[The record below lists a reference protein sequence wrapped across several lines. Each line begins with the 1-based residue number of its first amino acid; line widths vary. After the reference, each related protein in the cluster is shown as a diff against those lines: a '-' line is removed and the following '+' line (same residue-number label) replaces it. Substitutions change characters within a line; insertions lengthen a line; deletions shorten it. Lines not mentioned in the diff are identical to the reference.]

1 MSFTESSSL
10 AKTSDNDAHQHTSD
24 ILDSSKFDL
33 KLDKSNI
40 LMLGPTGSGECDAC
54 PTLCLSVCPITGA
67 FVWNGLLS
75 DITSAPSLVVFERRL
90 KTELFCRCCNAA

>member
-40 LMLGPTGSGECDAC
+40 LMLGPTGSGERDAC
-54 PTLCLSVCPITGA
+54 LTLCLSVC
-67 FVWNGLLS
+67 LS
-75 DITSAPSLVVFERRL
+75 VCMSDHWCIFLERSSL
-90 KTELFCRCCNAA
+90 

>member
-40 LMLGPTGSGECDAC
+40 LMLGPTGSGERDAC
-54 PTLCLSVCPITGA
+54 PTLSVCLY
-67 FVWNGLLS
+67 VR
-75 DITSAPSLVVFERRL
+75 SLVHLSGTVFSLTLSLLRR
-90 KTELFCRCCNAA
+90 